1 MLTFIILLVLAISPY
16 LILYLIRKYNEKHQ
30 RIERIRLSK
39 RELKKWLKEL
49 EEQEVSPEEDSELS
63 EESGYESSAVMD
75 EEDEENDI

>member
-16 LILYLIRKYNEKHQ
+16 LIFYLIRKYNEKHQ

-49 EEQEVSPEEDSELS
+49 EEQEITPEEDSELS
-63 EESGYESSAVMD
+63 ELEGYESSAVMD
-75 EEDEENDI
+75 EEDEE